1 MKKFIKSFL
10 GIFLLLIIWIGI
22 EFIFKIPERYLPSP
36 ISVFNAIV
44 DLHEKLPW
52 HILATTTRLGVSLVL
67 GILFGIFGALILH
80 RLKLL
85 KFLMPSFNALRAVPP
100 VALIPFFLLW
110 FGFSEIGRVI
120 LLTLG
125 LGINVLVA
133 SANVVQFPS
142 EHDKILFRSFNIPMN
157 KISLHWWLPRIL
169 ESILPTLRFGLAT
182 AIGVVVVAEML
193 GSQTGLGYLIQTSRA
208 TFSLNVI
215 LLATAILGI
224 LTSLFD
230 NALILLWNKITFW
243 KK

>member
-1 MKKFIKSFL
+1 MINFIKSFVS
-10 GIFLLLIIWIGI
+10 IFLLLIIWVGI
-22 EFIFKIPERYLPSP
+22 RVFFDIPERYLPSP
-36 ISVFNAIV
+36 TGVINAII
-44 DLHEKLPW
+44 DLQEKLPW
-52 HILATTTRLGVSLVL
+52 HILATTIRIGASLVL
-67 GILFGIFGALILH
+67 GILFGIFGALVLH
-80 RLKLL
+80 RFKMLN
-85 KFLMPSFNALRAVPP
+85 FFMPSLNALRSVPP

-110 FGFSEIGRVI
+110 FGFSEIGRII

-133 SANVVQFPS
+133 SANVLHFPT
-142 EHDKILFRSFNIPMN
+142 ERDRILFRSFNIPIN
-157 KISLHWWLPRIL
+157 KLALHWWLPRIL

-215 LLATAILGI
+215 LLATAIFGI

-230 NALILLWNKITFW
+230 NALIYLWNKTVFW
-243 KK
+243 RK